1 MATDRLG
8 ENMNSDHLLRELD
21 KLKERFSKLDE
32 DYLSCILKENKGHVG
47 KATQAIFR
55 AGGEGV
61 LEAEE
66 EFYKKYPGAFQ
77 DKLLRPESCHMYYLW
92 NINYDGSFNR
102 NRPIKIFHDK
112 DGKEVELVQQ
122 DSFLWDTSDP
132 RYNNYEY
139 FADLA
144 REGDSAYDDG
154 EWGADPHE
162 IYDENHPLNEKG
174 VIMTIHELEAIID
187 VWKIPLLGV
196 HPYTNEDGIRCNY
209 IGKESRNRKKKKLP
223 NGWTRKACEEYNG
236 LWCYINQEK
245 NVVQWEHPIE

>member
-8 ENMNSDHLLRELD
+8 ENMNSDHLLRELG

-32 DYLSCILKENKGHVG
+32 EYLSCILKENKGHVG

-112 DGKEVELVQQ
+112 DGKEVVLFQQ

-139 FADLA
+139 FHVLA
-144 REGDSAYDDG
+144 GEGDSAYDDG
-154 EWGADPHE
+154 EWGTDPRE
-162 IYDENHPLNEKG
+162 IYDEKHPLNEKG
-174 VIMTIHELEAIID
+174 VIMTIHELEVILN

-236 LWCYINQEK
+236 LWCYLNQEK
-245 NVVQWEHPIE
+245 NIVQWEHPLE